1 MSARPFHLTPDLLL
15 RAYRLGLFPMAESR
29 GSRALHWLDPEFRGV
44 LPLGG
49 FHLPRSLAKTLRS
62 GSFTV
67 TANCDFAA
75 TIAGCAAA
83 RANRPDTWINQ
94 EIERLF
100 TELHQL
106 GFAHSVETWANG
118 ALVGGLYGASLG
130 GAFFGESMFS
140 LATDA
145 SKVALAHLVARLR
158 LGGFVLLDTQFITA
172 HLTRFGAVEIPRAD
186 YHILLA
192 EAVDIPA
199 RFIASPDPDLLRR
212 ELDALRTNKEPHA

>member
-29 GSRALHWLDPEFRGV
+29 TSRALHWLDPEFRGV
-44 LPLGG
+44 LPLDG
-49 FHLPRSLAKTLRS
+49 FHLPRSLRKTLRS
-62 GSFTV
+62 GPFTV
-67 TANCDFAA
+67 TANRDFAG
-75 TIAGCAAA
+75 TIAACAAA

-106 GFAHSVETWANG
+106 GFAHSVETWSNG
-118 ALVGGLYGASLG
+118 ALVGGLYGAALG

-140 LATDA
+140 TATDA

-158 LGGFVLLDTQFITA
+158 LGGFSLLDTQFITA
-172 HLTRFGAVEIPRAD
+172 HLARFGAVEIPRAD

-192 EAVDIPA
+192 EAVDAPA
-199 RFIASPDPDLLRR
+199 RFIAAPDPDALRR
-212 ELDALRTNKEPHA
+212 ELDALRTSKETSF